1 MAEIASFRGYR
12 YNTAEVDDL
21 NKVVTQPYDKIDE
34 ELRDEYYERHE
45 NNVVRIIMGKS
56 RELDNPNDNK
66 YTRGADYW
74 NSWIED
80 RVLIREGGPAIYPYH
95 QEYTVDGQTNIRKG
109 LIVLIALDDKKS
121 KVRAHEKTLSGPKAD
136 RLKLMRATEANDGQI
151 FMLYDEPE
159 NKINKMLDDELMM
172 ASPIMEVKDDLG
184 AIHRLYRI
192 TSPGFVKDMA
202 ELFEE
207 HELFIADGHHRYETA
222 VNYMNECKQRNWK
235 EPIQAKAETFSFR
248 MMTLVNM
255 HDPGLKVLPTH
266 RLVHS
271 LDGFNPNSFLAKAA
285 PDFEIDEYNDRSA
298 LYAALDEAGKSGG
311 SVFGFAAEGLE
322 GYRLMTLKDPTLMD
336 RIVEGEHSETWR
348 RLDVTVL
355 HTALLDRLLGINAE
369 KLASYSNVHYIRG
382 QDNAL
387 NLVGKNGN
395 QAAFLLN
402 PTPID
407 RVRAIALAGE
417 RMPQKS
423 TDFFPKLLTGM
434 VMMKM
439 QIDKSMGLAVYETD
453 E

>member
-12 YNTAEVDDL
+12 YNKAEIDDL
-21 NKVVTQPYDKIDE
+21 NKVVTQPYDMIDE
-34 ELRDEYYERHE
+34 KLRDEYYEHHD

-74 NSWIED
+74 AKWIED

-95 QEYTVDGQTNIRKG
+95 QEYMVEGQTYIRKG
-109 LIVLIALDDKKS
+109 LVVLVGLDDKKS
-121 KVRAHEKTLSGPKAD
+121 KVRAHEKTLSGPKKD

-172 ASPIMEVKDDLG
+172 TSPVMEVSDDFG

-192 TSPGFVKDMA
+192 TSPGFITNIA

-207 HELFIADGHHRYETA
+207 LELFIADGHHRYETA
-222 VNYMNECKQRNWK
+222 VDYMNYCMERNWK
-235 EPIQAKAETFSFR
+235 EPIQAKAETFTYR

-255 HDPGLKVLPTH
+255 HDPGLTVLPTN

-271 LDGFNPNSFLAKAA
+271 LDGFNPNSFLSKAA
-285 PDFEIDEYNDRSA
+285 PDFDINEYNDRSA
-298 LYAALDEAGKSGG
+298 LYAALDEATKSGR
-311 SVFGFAAEGLE
+311 SVFGFAAEGLA
-322 GYRLMTLKDPTLMD
+322 GYRLLTLKDPTSMD

-355 HTALLDRLLGINAE
+355 HTALLDRLLGIDAE

-382 QDNAL
+382 RDEAL
-387 NLVGKNGN
+387 DQVGNEGN

-402 PTPID
+402 AT
-407 RVRAIALAGE
+407 RVDQVREIALAGE

-439 QIDKSMGLAVYETD
+439 QIDKSMGLAVYET
-453 E
+453 EE